1 MQIPLGKLKFS
12 PASNFSVCCEISR
25 PNYCWNFS
33 WCSVRIL
40 FTKLLAS
47 LPDFCW
53 WIFHNYL
60 SVWMKGAKNISPNLF
75 IFHIL
80 TSLEPFIF
88 ISFSLQLWKRWKL
101 IPSSGAFRCAMKFNS
116 NKLIS
121 EIMKTLTA
129 YRSSK
134 VFLMGSKTFFVDET
148 IKFGCFHKILVTI
161 GNAMESGKF
170 QQGTFNAAHPV
181 YFERSPSRQH
191 LALLS
196 SRFRERTNK
205 KFIVLSDLID
215 KLSAQ
220 NNRKMRS
227 AGWGLGCADR
237 KKGKRKGKDQKQ
249 QKQKSKEIN
258 LDPFRRD
265 GILVFC
271 LHFRGGNFF
280 HVAGLWTNESDD
292 KMLM

>member
-60 SVWMKGAKNISPNLF
+60 SVWMKGAKKSPQTSDSQPFLGYVGLLCRERKHQSAVAHRLGITAANYS
-75 IFHIL
+75 IFYIL
-80 TSLEPFIF
+80 TSLEL
-88 ISFSLQLWKRWKL
+88 SFSLHLWKRWKL
-101 IPSSGAFRCAMKFNS
+101 IPSSGTFSCAMKFNL

-121 EIMKTLTA
+121 EIIKTLHSLEA
-129 YRSSK
+129 WK
-134 VFLMGSKTFFVDET
+134 FFLMGSETFLVDET
-148 IKFGCFHKILVTI
+148 IKFACFLKVSLTI
-161 GNAMESGKF
+161 GKAVESGKF
-170 QQGTFNAAHPV
+170 QQENFIAAHPV
-181 YFERSPSRQH
+181 CFKSSPSRQH

-196 SRFRERTNK
+196 RRYREWTNK

-215 KLSAQ
+215 KFSAQ
-220 NNRKMRS
+220 NNRKMRT
-227 AGWGLGCADR
+227 AGWGL
-237 KKGKRKGKDQKQ
+237 
-249 QKQKSKEIN
+249 
-258 LDPFRRD
+258 
-265 GILVFC
+265 
-271 LHFRGGNFF
+271 
-280 HVAGLWTNESDD
+280 AGR
-292 KMLM
+292 